1 MRLVGKGNTP
11 MGLSKTIWT
20 NPAEMLRNMQPENPV
35 LFFSPAVVQANARR
49 FIDGFPGM
57 VTYAVK
63 SNPGEEMI
71 ENLAAAGVRG
81 YDCASSFEIDLIRR
95 LAPDAAIHYHN
106 PVRSRTEIAHAVAKG
121 VKCYSVDSKS
131 ELQKLIDMVP

>member
-1 MRLVGKGNTP
+1 VYGKPRWCPAPSAARDWAMRLVGKGNTP

-20 NPAEMLRNMQPENPV
+20 NPTEMIRNMQPENPV
-35 LFFSPAVVQANARR
+35 LFFAPSVVQATARR

-81 YDCASSFEIDLIRR
+81 YDCASGFEIDLIRR
-95 LAPDAAIHYHN
+95 LAPDAAIHYNN
-106 PVRSRTEIAHAVAKG
+106 PVRSRAEIAHAVEKG
-121 VKCYSVDSKS
+121 VK
-131 ELQKLIDMVP
+131 